1 MKKLVSVIIVS
12 VILLAGCSN
21 AGSFDGA
28 SDYSSSSTS
37 SSSAVS
43 ESASQNNS
51 SASDTAESKAEI
63 YAQAAL
69 SAVEFP
75 QMRKISEPGEIDA
88 LFGFDT
94 ADFADFSFY
103 TELMG
108 VNLNKVIFVK
118 PADGKHDAVSQA
130 LKAYFDETVE
140 SGAYYPAQQKS
151 AAGAL
156 FGETPDGFIFII
168 FHENAQTAAD
178 AVASVPP
185 AGGRFAPVPPAA

>member
-21 AGSFDGA
+21 AGSSDAA
-28 SDYSSSSTS
+28 SASSSSSTS

-43 ESASQNNS
+43 ESASEN
-51 SASDTAESKAEI
+51 ASDSSSHADSKAEI

-75 QMRKISEPGEIDA
+75 QMRKISDSGEIDA

-130 LKAYFDETVE
+130 LKAFFDETVE

-156 FGETPDGFIFII
+156 FGETTDGFIFII

-178 AVASVPP
+178 AVKAL
-185 AGGRFAPVPPAA
+185 

>member
-21 AGSFDGA
+21 AGSSDGA
-28 SDYSSSSTS
+28 SDSSST

-43 ESASQNNS
+43 ESASQ
-51 SASDTAESKAEI
+51 TAESKAEI

-75 QMRKISEPGEIDA
+75 QMRKISDPVEIDA

-168 FHENAQTAAD
+168 FHENAQTAVEVVKAL
-178 AVASVPP
+178 
-185 AGGRFAPVPPAA
+185 

>member
-1 MKKLVSVIIVS
+1 MKKLFSAALVSVF
-12 VILLAGCSN
+12 LLAGCSKS
-21 AGSFDGA
+21 GES
-28 SDYSSSSTS
+28 SSSSTS
-37 SSSAVS
+37 PLSTSSSSSTSEQSSSDSASSDIS
-43 ESASQNNS
+43 ESI
-51 SASDTAESKAEI
+51 AEN
-63 YAQAAL
+63 YAQTAL

-75 QMRKISEPGEIDA
+75 KMRKISDSNEIDA
-88 LFGFDT
+88 LFGFNT

-130 LKAYFDETVE
+130 LKSYFDETIE

-151 AAGAL
+151 AAAAQ

-168 FHENAQTAAD
+168 IHENAQTAVD
-178 AVASVPP
+178 AIS
-185 AGGRFAPVPPAA
+185 